1 MTSSSEA
8 GPGIV
13 PIGSL
18 DPIALGRA
26 IDKLVTAALAAQT
39 WSLVCAAEVAVQTTD
54 KNEAQ
59 AMRTAQEGVRDSAR
73 AYLGAQVPGVIKRLV
88 DLQSAAALFRSMQTL
103 AATAPEQSA
112 VCLDAVTKEFRKF
125 QQMADEFA
133 KVYEIFWEQ
142 AETRGAALTDRAN
155 AEIRRLSA
163 GKGKIAATTRALKDM
178 QQTVSKDLDDL
189 IEASHAAGKGAR
201 KILDSVAESLRGIGG
216 EGKFTGGSE
225 AAHRGIEESSSG
237 DVGKALQNLRKDSE
251 KLEKLYREL
260 AGLQAGLQSVMKVE
274 SDCNAYV
281 RSVCAVAGP
290 ARALANIWQQ
300 VYAEYA
306 TAVVNHT
313 GPGDS
318 AKLAEGID
326 SAAVK
331 WESLLTQTRAL
342 NAAITGN

>member
-26 IDKLVTAALAAQT
+26 VDKLVTAALAAQT
-39 WSLVCAAEVAVQTTD
+39 WSLVCAAEVAVQATD

-59 AMRTAQEGVRDSAR
+59 AMRTAQEDVRDSAR
-73 AYLGAQVPGVIKRLV
+73 AYLGTQVPGVVKRLV
-88 DLQSAAALFRSMQTL
+88 DIRSAAALFQSMQTL

-112 VCLDAVTKEFRKF
+112 VCLDAVTKDFGNF

-133 KVYEIFWEQ
+133 KVYESFCEQ
-142 AETRGAALTDRAN
+142 VETRGTTLADRAG

-189 IEASHAAGKGAR
+189 IEASHKAGKGAR
-201 KILDSVAESLRGIGG
+201 KILDSVADSLRGIGG
-216 EGKFTGGSE
+216 EGKPAGGST
-225 AAHRGIEESSSG
+225 AVHGGIEDASSG

-251 KLEKLYREL
+251 KLEKLYKEL
-260 AGLQAGLQSVMKVE
+260 AGLQAGLQTAVKVE

-281 RSVCAVAGP
+281 RSVRAVAGP
-290 ARALANIWQQ
+290 ARAVANMWQQ

-306 TAVVNHT
+306 TAVVKHT
-313 GPGDS
+313 RPGDS
-318 AKLAEGID
+318 AALAKEID
-326 SAAVK
+326 GAAVK
-331 WESLLTQTRAL
+331 WESLLTQTKAL
-342 NAAITGN
+342 SAAITGN